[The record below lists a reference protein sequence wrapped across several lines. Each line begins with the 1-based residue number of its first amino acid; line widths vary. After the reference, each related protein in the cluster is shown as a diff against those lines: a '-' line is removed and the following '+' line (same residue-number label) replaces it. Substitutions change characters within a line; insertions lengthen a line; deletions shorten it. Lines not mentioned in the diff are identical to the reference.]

1 MCTKVTRILRN
12 HIDMNHSN
20 INFIIENY
28 AELKRYCTFLTKS
41 KWDGEDLA
49 QETVCKVLQK
59 YIGVEHKDV
68 CITLLYKIARNQWLD
83 QMKAKS
89 AKKKLEQEITFEEPH
104 EKIADLHEMAE
115 KVLSLLNVQQSVIF
129 LLKDVFQYSLS
140 DIAEICSISEGAVKA
155 SLFRSRN
162 RLKTVSEEEEI
173 ELAGQDDDVEV
184 VVTAIREQKP
194 ELLTRLLPT
203 IDFTHLS
210 SKQPVLLFNT
220 KTPSSYGYMLCAA

>member
-1 MCTKVTRILRN
+1 MCTKVTRVLRN
-12 HIDMNHSN
+12 HIDMNYSN

-49 QETVCKVLQK
+49 QETICKVLQK
-59 YIGVEHKDV
+59 YVDKDI
-68 CITLLYKIARNQWLD
+68 CMTLLYKIARNQWLD
-83 QMKAKS
+83 QVKVKS

-104 EKIADLHEMAE
+104 EKIADLHEMVE
-115 KVLSLLNVQQSVIF
+115 KILSSLNVQQSVIF

-162 RLKTVSEEEEI
+162 RLKTVSEEESI
-173 ELAGQDDDVEV
+173 ELAGQEDDVEV
-184 VVTAIREQKP
+184 VVTAISEQKP
-194 ELLTRLLPT
+194 ELLTQLLPS
-203 IDFTHLS
+203 IQFTHLS

-220 KTPSSYGYMLCAA
+220 KNPSYYGLMLCAA

>member
-1 MCTKVTRILRN
+1 MCTKVTRVLRN
-12 HIDMNHSN
+12 HIDMNYSN

-49 QETVCKVLQK
+49 QETICKVLQK
-59 YIGVEHKDV
+59 YVDKDI

-83 QMKAKS
+83 QVKVKS

-104 EKIADLHEMAE
+104 EKIADLHEMVE
-115 KVLSLLNVQQSVIF
+115 KILSSLNVQQSVIF

-162 RLKTVSEEEEI
+162 RLKTVSEEESI
-173 ELAGQDDDVEV
+173 ELAGQEDVEV
-184 VVTAIREQKP
+184 VVTAISEQKP
-194 ELLTRLLPT
+194 ELLTQLLPS
-203 IDFTHLS
+203 IQFTHLS

-220 KTPSSYGYMLCAA
+220 KKPSYYGYMLCAA

>member
-1 MCTKVTRILRN
+1 MCTKVTQMLRN
-12 HIDMNHSN
+12 PIDMNHSN
-20 INFIIENY
+20 KNFLIENY

-59 YIGVEHKDV
+59 YVEKDI
-68 CITLLYKIARNQWLD
+68 CITLLYKIARNKWLD
-83 QMKAKS
+83 QLKTKS
-89 AKKKLEQEITFEEPH
+89 VQEKLEQEVPFEEPH
-104 EKIADLHEMAE
+104 GKIADLHEMAE
-115 KVLSLLNVQQSVIF
+115 KVLSLLNIQQSVIF

-162 RLKTVSEEEEI
+162 RLKTVSEEEKI

-184 VVTAIREQKP
+184 IVTAIREQKP
-194 ELLTRLLPT
+194 QLLTKLLPT
-203 IDFTHLS
+203 IQFEHVS
-210 SKQPVLLFNT
+210 PKQPVLLFNT
-220 KTPSSYGYMLCAA
+220 KAPSSYGYMLCAA